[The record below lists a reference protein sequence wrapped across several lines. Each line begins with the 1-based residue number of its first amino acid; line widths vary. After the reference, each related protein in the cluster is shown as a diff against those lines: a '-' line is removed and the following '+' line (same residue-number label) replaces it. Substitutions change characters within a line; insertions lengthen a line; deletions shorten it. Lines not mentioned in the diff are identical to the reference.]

1 MDVLRVILIVVGV
14 VIITAVYFVERA
26 RRRRTGARLEQ
37 PEPERF
43 EYSDDVLLKDEP
55 SGEVLDR
62 ELEKLSSIVTE
73 EWRGGFHDEVAVTS
87 RPRAAEATKPTR
99 PAPPVRQRDEARAKT
114 QARSE
119 PPGPALEKIIVL
131 HVMAP
136 EQRAFPGERIRAAL
150 EAVGLVYGQMRIFHR
165 LTKGLAGE
173 PIFSVANMLE
183 PGWFDLEQMDS
194 FVTPGVTLFMRLPGP
209 VACMAAFDEM
219 MAIATKLAEALNG
232 ELRDET
238 RSVLSRQTI
247 EHMREEIRE
256 FQRRL
261 RLAQKIS

>member
-14 VIITAVYFVERA
+14 VIIAAVYFVERA
-26 RRRRTGARLEQ
+26 RRRRAGARAEQ

-43 EYSDDVLLKDEP
+43 EYSDDVLFKDEP
-55 SGEVLDR
+55 SGEALNR
-62 ELEKLSSIVTE
+62 ELEKLGGIVTE
-73 EWRGGFHDEVAVTS
+73 ERRGGLHDEVTLASPART
-87 RPRAAEATKPTR
+87 PEAAKPTR
-99 PAPPVRQRDEARAKT
+99 PAPPVRQQEEAKAKA

-119 PPGPALEKIIVL
+119 SSGASLEKIIIL

-136 EQRAFPGERIRAAL
+136 EQHAFPGEYIQAAF
-150 EAVGLVYGQMRIFHR
+150 EAAGLVYGQMRIFHR
-165 LTKGLAGE
+165 LTQGRAGE

-209 VACMAAFDEM
+209 LDCMTAFDEM
-219 MAIATKLAEALNG
+219 MTTAAKLADALDG

-256 FQRRL
+256 FQRQL
-261 RLAQKIS
+261 HLARKRS